1 MNIKVS
7 ELYIYPVKSCRGI
20 PLQRAEVEAFGLA
33 HDRRWMLID
42 NEGVMLTQRKHARM
56 CLIQPEIT
64 ETGLRLHAE
73 GMPALEVNY
82 PDRANTVKA
91 RVWHDDV
98 QALDAGEAA
107 AKWFSDFLDT
117 ACRLVYF
124 PQDEVRQ
131 VDLDYAR
138 PGERTA
144 FSDGF
149 PLLLISQASLDNLN
163 QRLDSAVT
171 IQRFRPN
178 LVVSG
183 CEAHAEDSWKQ
194 LRIGGIDFRVV
205 KPCSRCVIPSI
216 NIETA
221 QREEQPL
228 KALTEYRR
236 RDGKIYFG
244 QNVIAESTGVIETG
258 MPVEVIS

>member
-1 MNIKVS
+1 MNISVS
-7 ELYIYPVKSCRGI
+7 ELYIYPLKSCRGI
-20 PLQRAEVEAFGLA
+20 ALQSAEVEAFGLQ

-42 NEGVMLTQRKHARM
+42 DDGVMLTQRKHARM
-56 CLIQPEIT
+56 CLIQPEIIPA
-64 ETGLRLHAE
+64 GLRLQAE
-73 GMPALEVNY
+73 AMPVLEVKIPASDN
-82 PDRANTVKA
+82 RIKA
-91 RVWHDDV
+91 RVWHDEV
-98 QALDAGEAA
+98 QAWDAGDAA

-117 ACRLVYF
+117 SCRLVYF
-124 PQDEVRQ
+124 PQDEMRQ

-138 PGERTA
+138 PGDRTA

-163 QRLDSAVT
+163 QRLDNEVT

-194 LRIGGIDFRVV
+194 LRIGGMNFRVV

-216 NIETA
+216 NIDTA

-244 QNVIAESTGVIETG
+244 QNVIAEGTGVIETG
-258 MPVEVIS
+258 MPVEVLL